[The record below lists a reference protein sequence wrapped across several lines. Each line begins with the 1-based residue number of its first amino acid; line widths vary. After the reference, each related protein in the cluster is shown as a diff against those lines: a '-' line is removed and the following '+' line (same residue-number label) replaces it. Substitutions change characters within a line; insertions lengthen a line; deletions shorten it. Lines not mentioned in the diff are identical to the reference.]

1 MFSRTLLVL
10 LPFLISAC
18 ATSEEQKVDSGP
30 VAANNLITPPLSE
43 VFPLDPKPDGMRVQF
58 PVLLDDQTILGPI
71 AVLRFV
77 YNKPIEG
84 EQPYGPLKTTHSG
97 ESTGDQGEASSTQGR
112 HHRGGVANQGGS
124 GNGSAESSGPEQSTA
139 ISGSTNTLGQLP
151 AKGAGTG
158 GSYGGLEENNV
169 VWVDKFLYVEALDN
183 AVEKSTT
190 VIYSLPPDSKPLA
203 ATINFPGGMLL
214 GEFNSHVQ
222 VLGLSE
228 TSSAYLAGVRP
239 GDEVK
244 SISNS
249 SPLSVTTLPDFVR
262 IYATAKQH
270 AEATG
275 QASVS
280 IDFWNP
286 KDSKIITTEIN
297 FLLPSDPLKQR

>member
-1 MFSRTLLVL
+1 
-10 LPFLISAC
+10 
-18 ATSEEQKVDSGP
+18 
-30 VAANNLITPPLSE
+30 
-43 VFPLDPKPDGMRVQF
+43 
-58 PVLLDDQTILGPI
+58 
-71 AVLRFV
+71 
-77 YNKPIEG
+77 
-84 EQPYGPLKTTHSG
+84 
-97 ESTGDQGEASSTQGR
+97 
-112 HHRGGVANQGGS
+112 
-124 GNGSAESSGPEQSTA
+124 
-139 ISGSTNTLGQLP
+139 
-151 AKGAGTG
+151 
-158 GSYGGLEENNV
+158 
-169 VWVDKFLYVEALDN
+169 
-183 AVEKSTT
+183 
-190 VIYSLPPDSKPLA
+190 
-203 ATINFPGGMLL
+203 MLL

-249 SPLSVTTLPDFVR
+249 SPLSITTLPDFVR

-297 FLLPSDPLKQR
+297 FLLPSDPFKQR